1 MIQIQSRA
9 ERYKLSLPLSPRE
22 IPAEYYAGVVDS
34 INLPK
39 HYAIIAIV
47 RQIRFMDFLMTLSNP
62 KAKVRASDSAVLCKH
77 ACDFPEEF
85 QIGQQVIISESDIQ
99 LGNQIVVPSALSYEN
114 IVSYFANEEQAVRK
128 LDPKDNNTL
137 VKKIMTGEVKDD
149 KGTPIKEYPICFLS
163 FKIVAGTSIKGTVD
177 TQIRFQDPFVEMI
190 KEPNAQKASEGA
202 GEDKEDKAKEAKA
215 E

>member
-9 ERYKLSLPLSPRE
+9 ERYKLSLPFSLRE
-22 IPAEYYAGVVDS
+22 IPADYYAGVVDS

-39 HYAIIAIV
+39 HYAIIAV
-47 RQIRFMDFLMTLSNP
+47 ARQIKLMDFLMTLSNP
-62 KAKVRASDSAVLCKH
+62 KAKVRASDSAILCKH

-85 QIGQQVIISESDIQ
+85 QIGQQVIISETDLQ

-114 IVSYFANEEQAVRK
+114 IVSYFVNEERAVRQ

-177 TQIRFQDPFVEMI
+177 TQIRFQDPFLEMI

-202 GEDKEDKAKEAKA
+202 EGDKEAKA
-215 E
+215 KEVKAE